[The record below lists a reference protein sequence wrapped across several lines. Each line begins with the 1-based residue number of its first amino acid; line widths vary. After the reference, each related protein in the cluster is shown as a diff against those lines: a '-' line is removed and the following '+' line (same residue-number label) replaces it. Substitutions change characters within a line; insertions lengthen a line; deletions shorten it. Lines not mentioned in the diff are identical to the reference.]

1 MKVYCL
7 DALLTLDIVTQA
19 NHVADRVTRLLHLH
33 YIFSWNEIWRS
44 GSMVAG
50 GAVQSNPVSHAGGF
64 FSLKCGTKFKQFSFN
79 QKGSKLFSI

>member
-19 NHVADRVTRLLHLH
+19 NHVADRVTCLLHLH
-33 YIFSWNEIWRS
+33 HIFSWNEIWRG

-64 FSLKCGTKFKQFSFN
+64 FSIQYGTKFTQISFN
-79 QKGSKLFSI
+79 QKVQNFS

>member
-1 MKVYCL
+1 
-7 DALLTLDIVTQA
+7 
-19 NHVADRVTRLLHLH
+19 
-33 YIFSWNEIWRS
+33 
-44 GSMVAG
+44 MVAG